1 MAEFNREK
9 FKDLI
14 HQVAWQVR
22 DRDGWGLVKLFKVMW
37 FFEARRYTIEG
48 EVFSGGAYQRDEF
61 GPRPRGVYPILA
73 ELEREG
79 RVSVRDEKFHSRTVK
94 RPIALTAPPPGLL
107 NESQARD
114 LSYWI
119 SYVDGLSAAEISEES
134 HDYGW
139 EIVSQGDDIPLYAIL
154 AERVREPKGEEL
166 EWALMRASE
175 LGLS

>member
-37 FFEARRYTIEG
+37 FFEARRYTVNG
-48 EVFSGGAYQRDEF
+48 EVFSGGAYQRDTH
-61 GPRPRGVYPILA
+61 GPRPRLA
-73 ELEREG
+73 YQIIEELASEG
-79 RVSVRDEKFHSRTVK
+79 RVSVRSEKFHSRTTR
-94 RPIALTAPPPGLL
+94 RPIALKPPKPGLL

-114 LSYWI
+114 LDYWI

-134 HDYGW
+134 HDFGW
-139 EIVSQGDDIPLYAIL
+139 EIADQGDDLPLYAIL
-154 AERVREPKGEEL
+154 AERVRDPRGKEL
-166 EWALMRASE
+166 DWATRRAKE
-175 LGLS
+175 LGLP